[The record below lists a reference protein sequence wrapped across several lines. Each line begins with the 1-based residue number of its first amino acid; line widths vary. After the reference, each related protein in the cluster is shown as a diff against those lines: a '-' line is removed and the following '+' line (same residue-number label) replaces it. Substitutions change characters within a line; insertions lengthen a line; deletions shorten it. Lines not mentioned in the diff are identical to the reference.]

1 MTGVAGKRVRIAV
14 IVPVA
19 PFEPEKVVVES
30 ARWLKGLEYCGD
42 VRILY
47 VIDRKGGKDRR
58 AEKVREL
65 GVQVLEREN
74 TRGKRAGAIN
84 DGLDCLR
91 DFNPDYVAIFDV
103 DSRPEK
109 NFVVENIR
117 MLEQDEK
124 AYLSSSPRRVS
135 NPVNFVSKTVE
146 VEYHLLNYLIKKN
159 GYRQFNGLIGV
170 LRAKFLYEHRLNE
183 DVITEDADFSTRMH
197 ALGYRALYCENS
209 AVYEQ
214 APLSWTD
221 LYNQRKRW
229 YYGGLQL
236 WRYRKL
242 VSRSKNRKFKYSWYA
257 ALTLTYL
264 PVLMIPFLLFLG
276 PPLVLA
282 KFRNVKKLMAVPGL
296 VIHSLVLQLAA
307 VSAVISF
314 VRKRGVEWKAARRV

>member
-1 MTGVAGKRVRIAV
+1 MRRVAV

-19 PFEPEKVVVES
+19 PFEPERVVVES
-30 ARWLKGLEYCGD
+30 VEWLKGLDYSECE

-47 VIDRKGGKDRR
+47 VIDRKGDDDRR

-65 GVQVLEREN
+65 GVQVLERK
-74 TRGKRAGAIN
+74 TARGKRAGAIN
-84 DGLDCLR
+84 DGLEFLKE
-91 DFNPDYVAIFDV
+91 FNPDYVAIFDV

-109 NFVVENIR
+109 NFVVENIKT
-117 MLEQDEK
+117 LESDKK

-135 NPVNFVSKTVE
+135 NPVNLVSKTVE

-159 GYRQFNGLIGV
+159 GYKQFNGLIGI
-170 LRAKFLYEHRLNE
+170 LRAKFLYEHKLSE

-197 ALGYRALYCENS
+197 ALGFRALYCEKS
-209 AVYEQ
+209 LVYEQ
-214 APLSWTD
+214 SPLSWTD

-242 VSRSKNRKFKYSWYA
+242 VSKSKNRKFKYSWYM

-264 PVLMIPFLLFLG
+264 PALMLPFLLVLG
-276 PPLVLA
+276 PLLILA
-282 KFRNVKKLMAVPGL
+282 KFRNVKKLIAVPGFA
-296 VIHSLVLQLAA
+296 VHSLVLQLAA
-307 VSAVISF
+307 ISALISF
-314 VRKRGVEWKAARRV
+314 LRKRGVEWKAARRA